1 MKILDTDFLIALLRG
16 DGDIESLMEIFDRE
30 GSYATT
36 VVNVFE
42 VLIGAYRAKTD
53 PSARDKI
60 QNLVRSIDVLGL
72 DIEVA
77 DQAARIQ
84 AALMDNGEL
93 FEARDVLV
101 AAIASKYNAA
111 IVTRNIKH
119 FSRIEDLVVEEW

>member
-16 DGDIESLMEIFDRE
+16 DKDTVSLMERLDSE

-42 VLIGAYRAKTD
+42 VLIGAYRSKTD
-53 PSARDKI
+53 PGARDKI
-60 QNLVRSIDVLGL
+60 QNLVKSIDVLDL
-72 DIEVA
+72 DTEVA

-84 AALMDNGEL
+84 AALMDKGKL
-93 FEARDVLV
+93 LEARDVLV

-111 IVTRNIKH
+111 VVTRNVKH
-119 FSRIEDLVVEEW
+119 FSRIEDLLIEEW

>member
-16 DGDIESLMEIFDRE
+16 DKDTKNLIEKLGKE

-42 VLIGAYRAKTD
+42 VLVGAYRAKTD

-60 QNLVRSIDVLGL
+60 QNFVRSIDVLGL
-72 DIEVA
+72 DREVA
-77 DQAARIQ
+77 DQAAKIQ
-84 AALMDNGEL
+84 AALMDEGEL
-93 FEARDVLV
+93 LEARDVLV

-119 FSRIEDLVVEEW
+119 FSRIQDLVVEEW